1 MAKLVQLTNPNT
13 DENIFPRTPTKAI
26 INTDGSNLSA
36 VNGIVKGD
44 GNGNFIAVTITPD
57 TIGAATKPVAKTV
70 VLSVSSWSDNTATIA
85 VTGMT
90 TNSNIIIAAAPVN
103 HMAYAQAGVRCSA
116 QGSGT
121 LTFVCENT
129 PTEDL
134 TVNVLIVG

>member
-13 DENIFPRTPTKAI
+13 DENIYPRTPTKAI

-44 GNGNFIAVTITPD
+44 GNGNFTTITITPD
-57 TIGAATKPVAKTV
+57 TIGAASKPVTKT
-70 VLSVSSWSDNTATIA
+70 LSLPASSWSNNTITRAI
-85 VTGMT
+85 TGIT
-90 TNSNIIIAAAPVN
+90 TSSDIIIAAAPAN
-103 HMAYAQAGVRCSA
+103 HMAYARAGVRCSA
-116 QGSGT
+116 QGSGS

-129 PTEDL
+129 PTKDL